1 MKAAAEKT
9 TGTARSSA
17 PGAGSRTASVQ
28 TAPVSQTS
36 QATEPARAAVP
47 ARAAAAPGTIAAPS
61 AARGLSARSVQ
72 RLQSRAGNAAV
83 SRLVAQRYA
92 DVVKPPPSQAPGF
105 RKVQQDVAAKKQTL
119 KQHKP
124 AAAESRAAQNAAV
137 APPDD
142 KEAQGKTAN
151 AEKMN
156 DAKPGEFN
164 KAEFVG
170 AVNEAIAAQ
179 APKNLDEADKFAGS
193 GKAEN
198 VKNAVDGKV
207 KDGKESSAEAI
218 ETATTAPPDT
228 SKATDK
234 EVTPLNPDQPPAN
247 PGAPSAAAA
256 VPATQPDAVLDFREG
271 NQQVDQHMADAEV
284 TEDQLARGNEPAFDK
299 ALSEKK
305 KGEQDT
311 AEAPG
316 KGRAAEAEQL
326 AAAKAGA
333 AASGARAM
341 AAMTADRNVAGKSV
355 DSGKGE
361 TKSADEKKREQVTA
375 KLQKVF
381 DTTQKDVEKILKDLD
396 GKVDRQFTEG
406 EKRARDN
413 FTADHKRRMKAYK
426 DKRYSGLMGKG
437 RWVKDKFKG
446 LPQEGLDIF
455 KKSRE
460 LYVDQMQT
468 VISAVADM
476 IGTEL
481 GRAKARIATGRNELK
496 AEVDRLP
503 ADLKKFGEEAAADF
517 AGKFDDLESEVNDK
531 STQLVQDLAQK
542 YTEALNSVDEEI
554 KKLEEENKGII
565 AAVMDA
571 VVGVI
576 QTILELKNMLMGVL
590 AKAASAIGKII
601 KDPIGFL
608 KNLVSALGAG
618 LNLFIANVPDH
629 LQKGLV
635 SWLLGTAVSTGL
647 AIPAKFDLKGVIQL
661 IASLLG
667 LTWDNIR
674 ARVTRKGVPDKA
686 MAQVEQSV
694 PVAGALAREG
704 PAGAVNEIKEET
716 GDLKKEI
723 LDDLKSYLIPTVLIA
738 GITWIL
744 SLLTPAS
751 AFVRA
756 VKGIIDLV
764 TFIVT
769 QGAQI
774 FEFVNACLDA
784 VIAVANGGSAGV
796 PKTIETALA
805 ASIPLLL
812 GLLASLLGIGGLAN
826 RVRQAFQKV
835 SNPVNRAIDKIVN
848 KIAKKGKTLWSRLKA
863 KSSKG
868 MNKRKDGK
876 NHRDKKRDEAEDSPH
891 ELRRAARKAAER
903 GWNAAAQ
910 RSKTEA
916 VLKSDLESAVLSAE
930 GSRDGVRITLHIA
943 ESGTSWQVEARAA
956 QSGRRA
962 TALEGDGW
970 IAQGKHNEHR
980 YAAQNLS
987 SFNRALVNSAFDE
1000 LKDDTGDGDVAADL
1014 RANYEHKIKAS
1025 RRIER
1030 THQERLEGRIKGL
1043 LFAVSTEPFSGAEN
1057 DKKIRTEM
1065 SVSPNETAKT
1075 DEVPLS
1081 GEVFPYKIGKA
1092 TAPVGISKARQPIE
1106 KLSSL
1111 RLPFLS
1117 EGDKAKMKGY
1127 VVNMAAQPGEVQPG
1141 IAARYVDEAWV
1152 GSSAPDLATASTAVV
1167 IGVNTFKRL
1176 DPQSNKEGLNTVRT
1190 AMANISQPRRLR
1202 MAVMGFT
1209 WTPTWM
1215 HVSKGPVPLEEV
1227 RAAYSKLRGE
1237 EKQQAIAANEGNW
1250 REGGKLPYGI
1260 FREGV
1265 LGSSYTAKAV
1275 DVLSAVN
1282 QQVHSLSQDADGGV
1296 RTPSGRGVLE
1306 EYNRVLRAMASDPIL
1321 TVGGY
1326 TFDGFDWGAMANSRT
1341 AQLTTLSNV
1350 VDRAIRKA
1358 IAKVHVRML
1367 YPAEPNSLIKLWDGE
1382 TGDGIFQNSEI
1393 RAGLNTSQGSLYG
1406 IGSAEGRKARD
1417 RMANVY
1423 GREKFSMAYT
1433 PDARTVTSPLPEELS
1448 RGLTITPEDVHE
1460 LAAGERFGDS
1470 DPEDYERRKHRAYA
1484 LIMQS
1489 QTTASAKNL
1498 ALEFRR
1504 ENPKRVRSADQERLQ
1519 NSIFVHV
1526 EEMVKMMTDNPSLT
1540 ADSSEVKA
1548 REAALKADAEDLARD
1563 AKMAGREKPQEAIVL
1578 ARRITE
1584 EIIQALSAEDLGDTW
1599 NKLHTLLN
1607 RIMKDPRPSQG
1618 GPR

>member
-193 GKAEN
+193 GKADN

-207 KDGKESSAEAI
+207 KDGKESSADAI
-218 ETATTAPPDT
+218 ETATTAAPDT

-635 SWLLGTAVSTGL
+635 SWLLGTAVSAGL
-647 AIPAKFDLKGVIQL
+647 AIPAKFDLKGIIQL

-751 AFVRA
+751 AFARA

-835 SNPVNRAIDKIVN
+835 SRPVNRAIDKLVD
-848 KIAKKGKTLWSRLKA
+848 KIAKAGKRIWSKLKSKSKRGVGDQNDEKKDQKKNRELPEAIKRAKGVISRNEKNNSPVSVVAEELLALKRVFSWIKGFGVEKREVGFA
-863 KSSKG
+863 VSMKASDHPLGQYSDVGSVKAQLDKYGPEFIGKVHKHWWEFQIQKPKIGSSRIWNSEVLDQTKSK
-868 MNKRKDGK
+868 
-876 NHRDKKRDEAEDSPH
+876 AEDYLQQDDTARDVKKQFF
-891 ELRRAARKAAER
+891 EGNRRDV
-903 GWNAAAQ
+903 NAAAFYGHVFGVKSGI
-910 RSKTEA
+910 RRKVVKLLGDSA
-916 VLKSDLESAVLSAE
+916 LKELKK
-930 GSRDGVRITLHIA
+930 
-943 ESGTSWQVEARAA
+943 
-956 QSGRRA
+956 
-962 TALEGDGW
+962 
-970 IAQGKHNEHR
+970 QGKKVTRDAPEVHEIVKSMRFHPGR
-980 YAAQNLS
+980 DAYGQYDP
-987 SFNRALVNSAFDE
+987 FP
-1000 LKDDTGDGDVAADL
+1000 
-1014 RANYEHKIKAS
+1014 AS
-1025 RRIER
+1025 
-1030 THQERLEGRIKGL
+1030 
-1043 LFAVSTEPFSGAEN
+1043 
-1057 DKKIRTEM
+1057 
-1065 SVSPNETAKT
+1065 
-1075 DEVPLS
+1075 
-1081 GEVFPYKIGKA
+1081 
-1092 TAPVGISKARQPIE
+1092 
-1106 KLSSL
+1106 
-1111 RLPFLS
+1111 
-1117 EGDKAKMKGY
+1117 
-1127 VVNMAAQPGEVQPG
+1127 PGEREHTNFYPVFTEL
-1141 IAARYVDEAWV
+1141 DE
-1152 GSSAPDLATASTAVV
+1152 S
-1167 IGVNTFKRL
+1167 R
-1176 DPQSNKEGLNTVRT
+1176 SNSDMRVTTVRT
-1190 AMANISQPRRLR
+1190 AAGKTFTITEDLKSGLSMRVKGLNLRLKEPGEPRGVTQDSPGFVPNQRLNR
-1202 MAVMGFT
+1202 SHVIADMFGGSGYREALNLVTASDHYNQTVMGDAESDIATGILAFAEA
-1209 WTPTWM
+1209 
-1215 HVSKGPVPLEEV
+1215 HNL
-1227 RAAYSKLRGE
+1227 ARGE
-1237 EKQQAIAANEGNW
+1237 
-1250 REGGKLPYGI
+1250 
-1260 FREGV
+1260 V
-1265 LGSSYTAKAV
+1265 SM
-1275 DVLSAVN
+1275 D
-1282 QQVHSLSQDADGGV
+1282 
-1296 RTPSGRGVLE
+1296 
-1306 EYNRVLRAMASDPIL
+1306 L
-1321 TVGGY
+1321 TVTV
-1326 TFDGFDWGAMANSRT
+1326 TFGELLKDTFMRNIENQEWYKENDPESD
-1341 AQLTTLSNV
+1341 AQLARITKILLTPPVRRVMGVIYDFTL
-1350 VDRAIRKA
+1350 
-1358 IAKVHVRML
+1358 
-1367 YPAEPNSLIKLWDGE
+1367 
-1382 TGDGIFQNSEI
+1382 
-1393 RAGLNTSQGSLYG
+1393 TSTVSDVPP
-1406 IGSAEGRKARD
+1406 ERD
-1417 RMANVY
+1417 
-1423 GREKFSMAYT
+1423 
-1433 PDARTVTSPLPEELS
+1433 S
-1448 RGLTITPEDVHE
+1448 RDIQ
-1460 LAAGERFGDS
+1460 S
-1470 DPEDYERRKHRAYA
+1470 DDHLFLK
-1484 LIMQS
+1484 
-1489 QTTASAKNL
+1489 
-1498 ALEFRR
+1498 
-1504 ENPKRVRSADQERLQ
+1504 RSA
-1519 NSIFVHV
+1519 S
-1526 EEMVKMMTDNPSLT
+1526 
-1540 ADSSEVKA
+1540 
-1548 REAALKADAEDLARD
+1548 
-1563 AKMAGREKPQEAIVL
+1563 
-1578 ARRITE
+1578 
-1584 EIIQALSAEDLGDTW
+1584 
-1599 NKLHTLLN
+1599 
-1607 RIMKDPRPSQG
+1607 
-1618 GPR
+1618 